1 MKILLIIFLT
11 FFSKNVFSEIN
22 TIYLNSTY
30 LNKSIE
36 INANH
41 YTNSRANNTAAIS
54 IHGTR
59 GFKTMEIVSALSDN
73 LLGLNI
79 DTIAPNISY
88 GINDRNDSFLT
99 CDINH
104 HHNRHANINEIVR
117 WFSYA
122 IGKDYKNIILIGHSR
137 GGQDVLNAY
146 KKILEVYPTESKKI
160 SSIVLL
166 APLTDNVDDIN
177 DHLQK
182 SNNSTMNQ
190 LLNMDGDSLI
200 EMNFL
205 NCSNAKVKI
214 SSFLSYYNLARQ
226 DETIQILKDIK
237 ISTNVFTASEDAFVP
252 KTHSKIAKINNSY
265 INLVQVQGSDHF
277 FRDLFL
283 DEVIE
288 ILSELIE

>member
-11 FFSKNVFSEIN
+11 FFSKNVFSEIT
-22 TIYLNSTY
+22 TIYLDSTY
-30 LNKSIE
+30 LNKSIK
-36 INANH
+36 INANY
-41 YTNSRANNTAAIS
+41 YTNSHSNNTAAIS

-59 GFKTMEIVSALSDN
+59 GFKTMEIVSVLSEN
-73 LLGLNI
+73 LLDLNI

-88 GINDRNDSFLT
+88 GVNNRNDSFLT
-99 CDINH
+99 CDMNH
-104 HHNRHANINEIVR
+104 NHNRHANINEIVR

-122 IGKDYKNIILIGHSR
+122 IEKDYKNIILIGHSR

-146 KKILEVYPTESKKI
+146 KKILEVYPAESKKI

-166 APLTDNVDDIN
+166 APLTDNFDEIN

-182 SNNSTMNQ
+182 RNNTTMTQ
-190 LLNMDGDSLI
+190 LLDMDGDSLI

-205 NCSNAKVKI
+205 NCSNAMVKI
-214 SSFLSYYNLARQ
+214 SSFLSYYNISRQ

-237 ISTNVFTASEDAFVP
+237 ISTNVFTASEDTFVP
-252 KTHSKIAKINNSY
+252 KTHSKIAKINNSN
-265 INLVQVQGSDHF
+265 INLVQVEDSDHF

-288 ILSELIE
+288 ILSEFIE

>member
-1 MKILLIIFLT
+1 M
-11 FFSKNVFSEIN
+11 
-22 TIYLNSTY
+22 
-30 LNKSIE
+30 
-36 INANH
+36 
-41 YTNSRANNTAAIS
+41 
-54 IHGTR
+54 
-59 GFKTMEIVSALSDN
+59 
-73 LLGLNI
+73 
-79 DTIAPNISY
+79 
-88 GINDRNDSFLT
+88 
-99 CDINH
+99 
-104 HHNRHANINEIVR
+104 
-117 WFSYA
+117 
-122 IGKDYKNIILIGHSR
+122 IGHSR

-265 INLVQVQGSDHF
+265 INLVQVEGSDHF

>member
-1 MKILLIIFLT
+1 M
-11 FFSKNVFSEIN
+11 
-22 TIYLNSTY
+22 
-30 LNKSIE
+30 NK
-36 INANH
+36 
-41 YTNSRANNTAAIS
+41 
-54 IHGTR
+54 
-59 GFKTMEIVSALSDN
+59 
-73 LLGLNI
+73 
-79 DTIAPNISY
+79 
-88 GINDRNDSFLT
+88 
-99 CDINH
+99 
-104 HHNRHANINEIVR
+104 
-117 WFSYA
+117 
-122 IGKDYKNIILIGHSR
+122 
-137 GGQDVLNAY
+137 
-146 KKILEVYPTESKKI
+146 
-160 SSIVLL
+160 
-166 APLTDNVDDIN
+166 
-177 DHLQK
+177 
-182 SNNSTMNQ
+182 

-265 INLVQVQGSDHF
+265 INLVQVEGSDHF